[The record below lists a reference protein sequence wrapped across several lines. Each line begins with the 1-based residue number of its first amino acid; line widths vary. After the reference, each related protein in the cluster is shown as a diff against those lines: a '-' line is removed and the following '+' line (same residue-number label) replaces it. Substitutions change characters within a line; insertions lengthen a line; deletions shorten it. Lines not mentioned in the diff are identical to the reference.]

1 MELLELMFGAHGH
14 GGRLVQ
20 PLAHGRLLGSI
31 RVDQYLGRAV
41 RGARASGIA
50 PLQHDVLEVQFRA
63 VRGPMKH
70 LEHRT
75 SEAKMLQ

>member
-31 RVDQYLGRAV
+31 RVDQY
-41 RGARASGIA
+41 IA